1 MNQKQNFST
10 VSEYFKTSK
19 ILFGAFILGI
29 INFGIVLVILFFLEM
44 LPLGGI
50 DQELTLYAIAGSI
63 AMFVL
68 MGFVGNLVFKNK
80 ISKAIQELNFS
91 TKLSLY
97 REAKMIQAVTLEASA
112 LFAMVFILI
121 LTHVFFIVIAFL
133 SVLQMIRNFPK
144 KSEMI
149 EVLDLSYSD
158 QQKLNNPDFKLN

>member
-44 LPLGGI
+44 LPLGDI
-50 DQELTLYAIAGSI
+50 NQDLTIYAIAASI
-63 AMFVL
+63 ALFVI
-68 MGFVGNLVFKNK
+68 MGFIGNLVFK
-80 ISKAIQELNFS
+80 SKTAKAKEDLSF
-91 TKLSLY
+91 TGKLALY
-97 REAKMIQAVTLEASA
+97 REAKMVQAVTLETSA
-112 LFAMVFILI
+112 LFAMVCIMILS
-121 LTHVFFIVIAFL
+121 HVFFIVIAFL
-133 SVLQMIRNFPK
+133 SVLQMIRSFPK

-158 QQKLNNPDFKLN
+158 QQKLNNPDFKLD